1 MLIVFLC
8 LSGCSFGETKEPQP
22 EAIAEEVIPT
32 PKSNMQTITLYTIDT
47 NNMVVSPIVV
57 KKENHSLTAEYVTK
71 LICKNLNDD
80 EISIYR
86 IKQNGKRV
94 IISFAKNGKPIKNC
108 TKKMEGLILDCFANS
123 LLDNV
128 ENCSEV
134 VFQCEGKAYRSQYRS
149 YKKDEVYASE

>member
-1 MLIVFLC
+1 M
-8 LSGCSFGETKEPQP
+8 SGCSLEKAEEQQP
-22 EAIAEEVIPT
+22 EVTIEEAIPT
-32 PKSNMQTITLYTIDT
+32 PKSNMQTLTLYTIDT
-47 NNMVVSPIVV
+47 DNMVVTPIVV
-57 KKENHSLTAEYVTK
+57 KKENHPLTAEYVTD

-86 IKQNGKRV
+86 IKQKENRV
-94 IISFAKNGKPIKNC
+94 IISFAQNGKPIKNC

-134 VFQCEGKAYRSQYRS
+134 VFQCEGEAYQSQHRSF
-149 YKKDEVYASE
+149 KKTEVYASE